1 MGRSIHRQG
10 LLLLLASASLAA
22 LAPGAY
28 AQQTGNAQADA
39 APPASDAVE
48 AIVVTGSRISSN
60 GYQAPTPVTVASA
73 TELLKSSPTSIPDGL
88 NKLPQFIGSA
98 GPNRQANIFGTPN
111 HGNVLNLRGIG
122 PTRTLILLDGVRA
135 PPTTYQNTV
144 DVNVFPSLLVQR
156 VDVVTAGA
164 SSVYGSDAVS
174 GVVNFVLDSK
184 FTGLKGVL
192 QGGIT
197 DRGDGQNFRFGL
209 AGGRDFLNGRAHV
222 VASVDINVQ
231 NGYANSDRPALN
243 DRGIGVGST
252 GVGAAATASNPLI
265 QAPEVR
271 ASFATFGGLVN
282 NGPFAN
288 TTFLSPGVYR
298 PVNRGTPTGTSTFFL
313 APSDYIAQGRYLSAS
328 ALNRNGT
335 AFIKGTYD
343 LTPNVQVYA
352 QFLAAKSQIASRSFS
367 NLLFAAQAATIYSGN
382 PFIPAPLQAQ
392 LTATNTPSFS
402 VSKLFDDLGPIRT
415 FETVN
420 NYDFTTGVKGELGGR
435 FTWKIDYAYGDSA
448 FHFRQ
453 PNQFDLRKTAAALD
467 AVNDPAT
474 GQIVCR
480 PTLSADPAV
489 RALYAGCAPF
499 NILGEGAASAQAAQY
514 VMGTSLYDAKNVTHD
529 VVASIAGDIFNL
541 PAGPVNLAVGAEY
554 RTAKLNLTSNSDP
567 GVPVNV
573 AGLRGLPASTVAYYL
588 TNVASAKGSQNVKEA
603 FAEVAVPV
611 LKDAPILGTL
621 DLNGAAR
628 RTDYSTSGGV
638 TTWKVGGVWAPVGG
652 LKFRATRSRDIR
664 APTLFDLYAGPQFT
678 QAAVQDPHT
687 NFSSG
692 FNQIT
697 SGNAKLTPEIGSTF
711 TAGVVLQPRQLR
723 GFSLSVDYYNL
734 RIADAITT
742 LTPLALLQ
750 DCEASGGTAPSCAN
764 IQRPLPFSDRT
775 PANYPTQVTVS
786 GVNAALIQ
794 TKGFDIDASYRTGL
808 AGGQLTARLFGTWMR
823 SFKTQLA
830 LGQPL
835 IDYAGYNAAGSGGV
849 TGGLPKLKGNLSL
862 NYEKGPLNLFVQE
875 NYIGPLKFGP
885 IQVYKDPKIKAFY
898 TTDVTVTYK
907 LRAMGSDV
915 QLFGTVTNLFD
926 ATPPL
931 VYPTSVPGAGLST
944 IVALYD
950 VTGRAFVGGLRFAF

>member
-1 MGRSIHRQG
+1 MGRSINRQG
-10 LLLLLASASLAA
+10 LLLLLASASLTAI
-22 LAPGAY
+22 APTAF
-28 AQQTGNAQADA
+28 AQDA
-39 APPASDAVE
+39 AAPQATAPASDAVD
-48 AIVVTGSRISSN
+48 AVVVTGSRISSN
-60 GYQAPTPVTVASA
+60 GYQAPTPVTVATS

-88 NKLPQFIGSA
+88 TKLPQFIGSA

-135 PPTTYQNTV
+135 PPTTYLNTV

-184 FTGLKGVL
+184 FTGVKGVL

-197 DRGDGQNFRFGL
+197 QRGDGQNFRFGL
-209 AGGRDFLNGRAHV
+209 AAGRDFLDGRAHV

-231 NGYANSDRPALN
+231 NGYLNADRPKLN

-252 GVGAAATASNPLI
+252 GVGAAGTASNPLI
-265 QAPEVR
+265 QVPEVR
-271 ASFATFGGLVN
+271 ANFATFGGLAI

-288 TTFLSPGVYR
+288 TAFIAPGVYR
-298 PVNRGTPTGTSTFFL
+298 PVNRGTATGTGTFFV
-313 APSDYIAQGRYLSAS
+313 APSDYMAQGRYLSAS

-343 LTPNVQVYA
+343 ITPTTQVYA
-352 QFLAAKSQIASRSFS
+352 QFLAAKSQIASHSFS
-367 NLLFAAQAATIYSGN
+367 NLLFAAQAQPIFSGN
-382 PFIPAPLQAQ
+382 PYIPAALQAQ

-420 NYDFTTGVKGELGGR
+420 NYDFTTGIKGELGSR

-453 PNQFDLRKTAAALD
+453 PGQFDLRKLAAAID

-499 NILGEGAASAQAAQY
+499 NILGEGAASSQAAQY

-529 VVASIAGDIFNL
+529 VVASIAGDVFNL
-541 PAGPVNLAVGAEY
+541 PAGPVNVAIGAEY
-554 RTAKLNLTSNSDP
+554 RTAKLTLTSNSDP
-567 GVPVNV
+567 GVPVNI

-588 TNVASAKGSQNVKEA
+588 TNVAQAKGNLNVKEA
-603 FAEVAVPV
+603 FAEVAVPI
-611 LKDAPILGTL
+611 LKDSVVGSL

-638 TTWKVGGVWAPVGG
+638 TTWKVGGVWAPVDG

-678 QAAVQDPHT
+678 QAAVLDPHT
-687 NFSSG
+687 GVSSG

-697 SGNAKLTPEIGSTF
+697 SGNAKLDPEIGRTF
-711 TAGVVLQPRQLR
+711 TAGFVLQPRQIP
-723 GFSLSVDYYNL
+723 GFSLSVDYYDL
-734 RIADAITT
+734 RISGAITT
-742 LTPLALLQ
+742 LTPLALIQ

-764 IQRPLPFSDRT
+764 ISRPLPFSDRT

-794 TKGFDIDASYRTGL
+794 TKGIDFDASYRTPL
-808 AGGQLTARLFGTWMR
+808 AGGQLTARLYASLLQT
-823 SFKTQLA
+823 FKTQLA

-835 IDYAGYNAAGSGGV
+835 INYAGYNAAGSGGV
-849 TGGLPKLKGNLSL
+849 TGGLPKLKGNMSI
-862 NYEKGPLNLFVQE
+862 NYEKGPFSIFVQE
-875 NYIGPLKFGP
+875 NYISSLKFGP
-885 IQVYKDPKIKAFY
+885 IQVYKDPHIDAFY
-898 TTDVTVTYK
+898 TTDLTLTYK
-907 LRAMGSDV
+907 TQASGRNV
-915 QLFGTVTNLFD
+915 EFFGTITNLFD

-950 VTGRAFVGGLRFAF
+950 VTGRAFVGGVRFAF

>member
-1 MGRSIHRQG
+1 MSRSINRQG
-10 LLLLLASASLAA
+10 LRLLLATASLAV
-22 LAPGAY
+22 LAPAAY
-28 AQQTGNAQADA
+28 AQDA
-39 APPASDAVE
+39 ATPADDAVE
-48 AIVVTGSRISSN
+48 AIVVTGSRITSN
-60 GYQAPTPVTVASA
+60 GYQAPTPVTVATS
-73 TELLKSSPTSIPDGL
+73 TELLKSTPTSIPDGL
-88 NKLPQFIGSA
+88 TKLPQFVGSS

-174 GVVNFVLDSK
+174 GVVNFVLDSR
-184 FTGLKGVL
+184 FTGLKGVV

-209 AGGRDFLNGRAHV
+209 AGGSDFLNGRAHV

-231 NGYANSDRPALN
+231 NEYRMSDRPKLN

-252 GVGAAATASNPLI
+252 GVGPAASASNPLI
-265 QAPEVR
+265 QVPEIR
-271 ASFATFGGLVN
+271 AAFGTFGGLVN

-288 TTFLSPGVYR
+288 TTFLAPGVYR
-298 PVNRGTPTGTSTFFL
+298 PLNRGTPTGTGTYFVY
-313 APSDYIAQGRYLSAS
+313 PSDYMAQGRYLSAS

-335 AFIKGTYD
+335 AFVKGTYD
-343 LTPNVQVYA
+343 ITPTTQVYA
-352 QFLAAKSQIASRSFS
+352 QFLAAKSQIASHSFS

-392 LTATNTPSFS
+392 LTATNTPSFT

-420 NYDFTTGVKGELGGR
+420 NYDFTAGIKGELGSR

-453 PNQFDLRKTAAALD
+453 PDQFDLRKLAGALD
-467 AVNDPAT
+467 AVADPAT

-480 PTLSADPAV
+480 PTLNADPAI
-489 RALYAGCAPF
+489 RALYQGCVPF

-514 VMGTSLYDAKNVTHD
+514 VMGTSLYDAKNITHD

-541 PAGPVNLAVGAEY
+541 PAGPVNLAVGGEY

-567 GVPVNV
+567 GAPVNV
-573 AGLRGLPASTVAYYL
+573 AGLRGLPANTVAYYL
-588 TNVASAKGSQNVKEA
+588 TNVASARGSLNVKEA

-611 LKDAPILGTL
+611 LKDAPVLGTL

-638 TTWKVGGVWAPVGG
+638 TTWKVGGVWAPVDG

-687 NFSSG
+687 GVSSG

-697 SGNAKLTPEIGSTF
+697 SGNAKLDPEIGRTF
-711 TAGVVLQPRQLR
+711 TAGFVLQPRQIP

-734 RIADAITT
+734 RIKGAITT
-742 LTPLALLQ
+742 LTPLALIQ
-750 DCEASGGTAPSCAN
+750 DCEASGGSAPSCAN

-775 PANYPTQVTVS
+775 PANYPSQVTVS

-794 TKGFDIDASYRTGL
+794 TKGIDIDASYHMSLG
-808 AGGQLTARLFGTWMR
+808 GGQLTARLYATWLK

-835 IDYAGYNAAGSGGV
+835 INYAGYNAAGSGGV
-849 TGGLPKLKGNLSL
+849 TGGLPKVKGNLSV
-862 NYEKGPLNLFVQE
+862 NWEKGPFSVFVQE
-875 NYIGPLKFGP
+875 NYISSLKFGP
-885 IQVYKDPKIKAFY
+885 IQVYQDPHIDAFY
-898 TTDVTVTYK
+898 TTDVTLTYK
-907 LRAMGSDV
+907 TRAAGRNV
-915 QLFGTVTNLFD
+915 EFFGTVTNLFD

-944 IVALYD
+944 IVGLYD
-950 VTGRAFVGGLRFAF
+950 VTGRAFVGGVRFAF

>member
-1 MGRSIHRQG
+1 MGRSITRQG
-10 LLLLLASASLAA
+10 LRLLLASASFAA
-22 LAPGAY
+22 LAPAAY
-28 AQQTGNAQADA
+28 AQDA
-39 APPASDAVE
+39 AAPADDAVE
-48 AIVVTGSRISSN
+48 AIVVTGSRITSN
-60 GYQAPTPVTVASA
+60 GYQAPTPVTVATA
-73 TELLKSSPTSIPDGL
+73 TELLKSTPTSIPDGL
-88 NKLPQFIGSA
+88 TKLPQFIGSA

-135 PPTTYQNTV
+135 PPTTYLNTV

-184 FTGLKGVL
+184 FTGLKGVV

-197 DRGDGQNFRFGL
+197 SRGDGENFRFGL
-209 AGGRDFLNGRAHV
+209 AGGRDFLDGRAHL

-231 NGYANSDRPALN
+231 NGYGNVDRPKLN
-243 DRGIGVGST
+243 DRGLGVGST
-252 GVGAAATASNPLI
+252 GVGAAGTASNPLI
-265 QAPEVR
+265 QVPEGR
-271 ASFATFGGLVN
+271 ASFATFGGIAT

-288 TTFLSPGVYR
+288 TVFVTPGVYR
-298 PVNRGTPTGTSTFFL
+298 PVNRGTATGTGTFFTGTS
-313 APSDYIAQGRYLSAS
+313 DYMAQGRYLSAS

-335 AFIKGTYD
+335 AFVKGTYD
-343 LTPNVQVYA
+343 LTPTTEVYA

-367 NLLFAAQAATIYSGN
+367 NLLFGAQAQPIFSGN

-392 LTATNTPSFS
+392 LTATNTASFS
-402 VSKLFDDLGPIRT
+402 VAKLFDDLGPIRT

-420 NYDFTTGVKGELGGR
+420 NYDFMTGVKGELGSR

-453 PNQFDLRKTAAALD
+453 PGQFDLRKLAAAID
-467 AVNDPAT
+467 AVVDPSN

-480 PTLSADPAV
+480 PTLSTDAAV
-489 RALYAGCAPF
+489 RALYQGCVPF

-514 VMGTSLYDAKNVTHD
+514 VMGTSMYDAKNTTHD
-529 VVASIAGDIFNL
+529 VVASIAGDVFNL

-573 AGLRGLPASTVAYYL
+573 TGLRGLPATTVAYYL
-588 TNVASAKGSQNVKEA
+588 TNVAQAKGSLNVKEA

-611 LKDAPILGTL
+611 LKDAGPLGSL

-638 TTWKVGGVWAPVGG
+638 TTWKVGGVWAPVDG

-678 QAAVQDPHT
+678 QAAVLDPHT
-687 NFSSG
+687 GVSSG

-697 SGNAKLTPEIGSTF
+697 SGNAKLDPEIGRTF
-711 TAGVVLQPRQLR
+711 TAGFVLQPRQIP
-723 GFSLSVDYYNL
+723 GFSLSVDYYDVQ
-734 RIADAITT
+734 IKGAITT

-764 IQRPLPFSDRT
+764 ISRPLPFSDRT

-794 TKGFDIDASYRTGL
+794 TKGIDIDASYRTTL
-808 AGGQLTARLFGTWMR
+808 AGGQLTARLYGTLL
-823 SFKTQLA
+823 STFKTQLA

-835 IDYAGYNAAGSGGV
+835 INYAGYNAAGSGGV
-849 TGGLPKLKGNLSL
+849 TGGLPKLKGNLSI
-862 NYEKGPLNLFVQE
+862 NYEKGPFSIFVQE
-875 NYIGPLKFGP
+875 NYISSLKFGP
-885 IQVYKDPKIKAFY
+885 IQVYRDPKIDAFY
-898 TTDVTVTYK
+898 TTDLTLTYK
-907 LRAMGSDV
+907 TKALGGRNV
-915 QLFGTVTNLFD
+915 EFFGTVTNLFD